1 MDKEIKN
8 ILVLKIGGIG
18 DLLLI
23 TPALRSLKESYPNAG
38 LYLLTGSKSAEIVN
52 GLPYVNEFVFCD
64 EVLEAE
70 GIGSLFSAGFISG
83 LFRLR
88 KLFKKNR
95 FDVFIEFQNIL
106 TLGGV
111 AKPFILSVLSGA
123 NRKLG
128 FDTEGRGFFLTEK
141 LADSREDRKH
151 VIERNLELV
160 GLLGC
165 DTKDMKPEISI
176 DSKDFGYAR
185 NLLVS
190 KKIEDTDF
198 VIGVHAGANPK
209 YIEQR
214 SWLPENFASVIDK
227 LTEKY
232 GAKVILFGGE
242 DERDWIKRAYD
253 CAKFK
258 PINLAGETIIKQTAA
273 LIKRCNFFLAND
285 SGLMH
290 IAVVLGVPTVGIFGC
305 GDYGLY
311 GTYPPE
317 FNFTGIWKE
326 IKPAYPKAVRM
337 RYDRY
342 MQLVSVDEVMEA
354 CIVRINT
361 LFNR

>member
-8 ILVLKIGGIG
+8 ILVLKAGGIG

-23 TPALRSLKESYPNAG
+23 TPALRSLKESYPKAG
-38 LYLLTGSKSAEIVN
+38 LYLLAGSKAAEIVK
-52 GLPYVNEFVFCD
+52 GLPYVDEFVICD

-70 GIGSLFSAGFISG
+70 GVGSLFSPGFISG

-88 KLFKKNR
+88 KRLKEKR

-106 TLGGV
+106 TWGGI
-111 AKPFILSVLSGA
+111 AKPFLLGILSGA
-123 NRKLG
+123 ERKLG
-128 FDTEGRGFFLTEK
+128 FDTGGKGFFLTER
-141 LADSREDRKH
+141 LADSREDQKH
-151 VIERNLELV
+151 IIKRCLDLV

-165 DTKDMKPEISI
+165 DTNDTKPEISI

-185 NLLVS
+185 NLLADR
-190 KKIEDTDF
+190 KIEDTDF
-198 VIGVHAGANPK
+198 VIGVHSGANPK
-209 YIEQR
+209 YIRER
-214 SWLPENFASVIDK
+214 SWLPDRFASVIDR

-242 DERDWIKRAYD
+242 SEREWVKKTYD

-258 PINLAGETIIKQTAA
+258 PINLAGETTIKQTAA

-290 IAVVLGVPTVGIFGC
+290 IAVALRVPTVGIFGC

-342 MQLVSVDEVMEA
+342 MQLVGVDEVLEA
-354 CIVRINT
+354 CIAKIDCPPR
-361 LFNR
+361 